1 MKNNRLM
8 KYNWQ
13 LPEWPLFSF
22 ETTDVQPLILEFAKE
37 TGEINGIIQGLPNHL
52 KQETLLQLMMS
63 EALKTS
69 EIEGEYISH
78 EDVLSSLRNNLGLN
92 DLPIPVKDRRAT
104 GIAQLMTEV
113 RKSFQEP
120 LTINTLKTWH
130 GLLMA
135 GTRNINPGDWRKGN
149 APMQVISGAVGREV
163 VHYEAPPSEKVPA
176 EMKAF
181 IEWYNSAIFPLKG
194 EIAEGVLKSAIAHL
208 YFESIHPFDDGNGRI
223 GRAVAEKALS
233 QSINRPVMLSLS
245 KTIEKNKKDYY
256 NALKEAQRSLNITS
270 WITYFTLVILDAQ
283 KDAKYMVQFT
293 LKKAQFFDRY
303 KDELNERQ
311 TKAVLK
317 IMEQGV
323 DGFEGGMTARK
334 YMSITRASK
343 ATATRDLQQLYD
355 LGVFTRDGG
364 GRSVRYQLNFD

>member
-1 MKNNRLM
+1 M

-13 LPEWPLFSF
+13 LPEWPRFSF
-22 ETTDVQPLILEFAKE
+22 DTTDVQPFILEFAKE
-37 TGEINGIIQGLPNHL
+37 TGEINGMIQGLPDHL

-69 EIEGEYISH
+69 EIEGEYISR

-92 DLPIPVKDRRAT
+92 DIPVSVKDRRAT
-104 GIAQLMTEV
+104 GVAQLMTEV
-113 RKSFQEP
+113 RRSFQEP
-120 LTINTLKTWH
+120 LTINLLKTWH
-130 GLLMA
+130 SLLLA
-135 GTRNINPGDWRKGN
+135 GTRNINPGDWRKGIV
-149 APMQVISGAVGREV
+149 PMQVISGAVGREV

-176 EMKAF
+176 EMEAF
-181 IEWYNSAIFPLKG
+181 VEWYNSAVFPLKG

-208 YFESIHPFDDGNGRI
+208 YFESIHPFEDGNGRI

-233 QSINRPVMLSLS
+233 QSLNRPVMLSLS
-245 KTIEKNKKDYY
+245 KAIENNKKDYY

-270 WITYFTLVILDAQ
+270 WISYFTLVILDAQ
-283 KDAKYMVQFT
+283 RDAKSMVQFT

-311 TKAVLK
+311 SKAILK
-317 IMEQGV
+317 MMEQGA

-355 LGVFTRDGG
+355 MGVFARVGG
-364 GRSVRYQLNFD
+364 GRSVRYQLNLD

>member
-1 MKNNRLM
+1 M

-13 LPEWPLFSF
+13 LQGWPKFSF
-22 ETTDVQPLILEFAKE
+22 EITEIQPLVLEFAKE
-37 TGEINGIIQGLPNHL
+37 TGEINGIILGLPNHL

-69 EIEGEYISH
+69 EIEGEYISR

-92 DLPIPVKDRRAT
+92 DMPVPVNDQRAT

-149 APMQVISGAVGREV
+149 TPMQVISGAVGREV
-163 VHYEAPPSEKVPA
+163 VHYEAPPSEKVPT
-176 EMKAF
+176 EMESF
-181 IEWYNSAIFPLKG
+181 VEWYNSAVFPLKG

-208 YFESIHPFDDGNGRI
+208 YFESIHPFEDGNGRI

-233 QSINRPVMLSLS
+233 QSLNRPVMLSLS
-245 KTIEKNKKDYY
+245 KAIENNKKDYY

-283 KDAKYMVQFT
+283 RDAKSMVQFT
-293 LKKAQFFDRY
+293 LKKSRFFDRY

-311 TKAVLK
+311 SKAVLK
-317 IMEQGV
+317 IMEQGA

-355 LGVFTRDGG
+355 LGVFARVGG
-364 GRSVRYQLNFD
+364 GRSVRYQLNLD